1 MSMRTRASAAMSLR
15 TSTCGSSTRYC
26 CVSPRPWRSTP
37 TTRVRGLSAGTSSR
51 KLRVACSSRV
61 LASSAM
67 SGQPYRAMDLTLVRN
82 ATLLVEMGG
91 RRLLVD
97 PSLDPAGARPP
108 IENTADP
115 RPNPPVDLPRP
126 PDDIVARLDAV
137 LVTHLHADHL
147 DEMATALLEPRVP
160 LACQPPDEP
169 VLGGRGFTDVRPVAG
184 GIDLCGIGVARIGGR
199 HGTGA
204 IGERVGA
211 GARGVPRIGGRNG
224 TGAIGERMGP
234 VSGFVLRA
242 PGEPGL
248 YVAGDTIWCDE
259 VEDALAEHAPAIV
272 VVNAGAARFLEGDPI
287 IMDADDVIETA
298 RAAPR
303 ATLVAVHLEALNHCP
318 LTRAELRAAVDAAG
332 VGARVR
338 IPADGETLRF

>member
-1 MSMRTRASAAMSLR
+1 
-15 TSTCGSSTRYC
+15 
-26 CVSPRPWRSTP
+26 
-37 TTRVRGLSAGTSSR
+37 
-51 KLRVACSSRV
+51 
-61 LASSAM
+61 
-67 SGQPYRAMDLTLVRN
+67 MDLTLVRN
-82 ATLLVEMGG
+82 ATLLLEMGG

-97 PSLDPAGARPP
+97 PALDPARARPP
-108 IENTADP
+108 IPNTADP
-115 RPNPPVDLPRP
+115 RPNPLVELPRP
-126 PDDIVARLDAV
+126 AEEIVAGVDAV

-147 DEMATALLEPRVP
+147 DDTAVALLERRVP

-169 VLGGRGFTDVRPVAG
+169 VLRERGFTDVRPVAG
-184 GIDLCGIGVARIGGR
+184 GIDLCGVGVARTGGR
-199 HGTGA
+199 HGTG
-204 IGERVGA
+204 E
-211 GARGVPRIGGRNG
+211 
-224 TGAIGERMGP
+224 IGERMGP

-242 PGEPGL
+242 PGEPVL

-259 VEDALAEHAPAIV
+259 VDDALAEHDPDVV

-303 ATLVAVHLEALNHCP
+303 ATVVAVHLEALNHCP
-318 LTRAELRAAVDAAG
+318 LSREELRAAVDAAG